1 VLRNHGLL
9 TVGRN
14 VAEAFSLT
22 YYFEH
27 AARAQLKM
35 QAAAA
40 AGRQNR
46 VSVSGGLRAIG
57 KARPRAT
64 LAVSCRSP
72 DSANGRLCCGSST
85 SSIPAT
91 AVD

>member
-1 VLRNHGLL
+1 MLRNHGLL

-22 YYFEH
+22 YYFEQ

-40 AGRQNR
+40 AGAKILFPSKEACER
-46 VSVSGGLRAIG
+46 SA
-57 KARPRAT
+57 ARPRGNQGQLP
-64 LAVSCRSP
+64 LAGQREWP
-72 DSANGRLCCGSST
+72 ALLRLADKLDPSYRN
-85 SSIPAT
+85 
-91 AVD
+91 